1 MSSASSNEKY
11 ILLYSFLEKV
21 DRLMRVNAHET
32 HSNPSTLTGSPRTI
46 NTRDITFGIQDG
58 LLDILER
65 IYSLHVSS
73 ASAPNM
79 KPDSIMDA
87 VDIWKDLDD
96 SKPLSPLDTAEY
108 SILHAACVSAFYC
121 WLYLV
126 VHGGGIE
133 DERLQTAVQD
143 GLADAEQ
150 LLSSPSELSPFLL
163 IPAFCLGMAALGP
176 GKRASVIEVFD
187 GIDDTSLTVNKEKYL
202 RAVEHSWRKWDNDEK
217 ASWDWTK

>member
-21 DRLMRVNAHET
+21 DRLMRVTARET
-32 HSNPSTLTGSPRTI
+32 PSNPSTLTGNRRTI
-46 NTRDITFGIQDG
+46 NTRDTTFGIQDG

-87 VDIWKDLDD
+87 VEIWKDLDE

-108 SILHAACVSAFYC
+108 SILHSACVSAFYC

-143 GLADAEQ
+143 GLADAEK
-150 LLSSPSELSPFLL
+150 LLSSPSEFAPFLL
-163 IPAFCLGMAALGP
+163 IPAFCLGMAAIEQER
-176 GKRASVIEVFD
+176 RASVIEVFD
-187 GIDDTSLTVNKEKYL
+187 GVDDTSLAINKEAYL
-202 RAVEHSWRKWDNDEK
+202 RAVEQSWRKWDNGEK